1 MKNWQ
6 AKIRLVMVIAD
17 ESQRE
22 NAENFMQQLISLARL
37 PETLTEIFVGN
48 FRAILPAA
56 PRADLNI
63 FGMDADLRFEFV
75 EEMTQATNSSCLF
88 VKDSG
93 HESIL
98 A

>member
-1 MKNWQ
+1 MPQ
-6 AKIRLVMVIAD
+6 SGIITVIAD
-17 ESQRE
+17 SKEEE
-22 NAENFMQQLISLARL
+22 NANEFLKSLISLARL
-37 PETLTEIFVGN
+37 PETLIQVYVGN
-48 FRAILPAA
+48 FWEIVEDA

-63 FGMDADLRFEFV
+63 FGMDENFQFSFV
-75 EEMTQATNSSCLF
+75 QEMIKKTQSSCLF